1 MYSTLTAV
9 LETTN
14 DWYLNID
21 NGSLNGVLSLSLSL
35 PLSVSLSLS
44 LDLRKAFDT
53 VDHNILL
60 EKLKLYGEGSWL
72 CFPPDIG

>member
-9 LETTN
+9 LEATN

-21 NGSLNGVLSLSLSL
+21 NGSLNDVLSLAR
-35 PLSVSLSLS
+35 
-44 LDLRKAFDT
+44 DLRKAFDT
-53 VDHNILL
+53 VDQYILL

-72 CFPPDIG
+72 CFPPDIS

>member
-1 MYSTLTAV
+1 MYSTLTAI
-9 LETTN
+9 LEATN

-21 NGSLNGVLSLSLSL
+21 NGSLNGVLF
-35 PLSVSLSLS
+35 

-72 CFPPDIG
+72 RFPPDIS

>member
-1 MYSTLTAV
+1 MYSTLTAI
-9 LETTN
+9 LEATN

-21 NGSLNGVLSLSLSL
+21 NGSLNGVLF
-35 PLSVSLSLS
+35 